1 MPEGVPVCFAPM
13 RRDPHSFADDT
24 QARTDTFALDA
35 RVDFATRTIH
45 ATVTLTFATP
55 ASGHL
60 DLDTRDLAIDEVT
73 DAHGHALA
81 FTVHPPEP
89 HLGSRLAIE
98 LAHETPAITIR
109 YRTAPD
115 ASAMQ
120 WLAPAQTAGG
130 VHPYVFTQCQA
141 IHARSLVPLQD
152 SPGYRVT
159 YTATLTVPRALKV
172 VMAAADRGR
181 TEDGDVAVHRWEMPQ
196 RIPPYLF
203 AFAVGDLASRDL
215 SPRSRVWAEPSVV
228 EAAAWEFAMVEDHIT
243 AAESL
248 FGPYDW
254 ERFDILIMP
263 PSFPYGGMENP
274 RLTFFSPTTIAG
286 DRSLVSVMAHELAH
300 SWTGNLVTNANAEHF
315 WLNEG
320 FTMYAE
326 RRITEA
332 TEGADAAALSAALGR
347 RELEES
353 ITRFADRPEMTK
365 LRPDLTGVDPDD
377 CYSLIPYEK
386 GYFFLAAIE
395 SVVGRSAFEAW
406 LKTYLAAFR
415 FGAITTEQF
424 EAHLEAALPGA
435 LAKANARAWIDGVG
449 IPEGAVP
456 PKSAKLDAIEGLHG
470 ALPAANV
477 SAAWTATEWN
487 LYLESV
493 PRPAPEATCRALD
506 AQLMSSKNYDVLV
519 AWLTLALQSGY
530 HAVLPRVEQ
539 VVAEVGR
546 MKYLRPMYTNLAS
559 DPRTRDLADQLFAKN
574 RASYHPIARQM
585 VEGVLAKPRA

>member
-1 MPEGVPVCFAPM
+1 M

-24 QARTDTFALDA
+24 QARTDSFDLNAI
-35 RVDFATRTIH
+35 VDFATKTLQ
-45 ATVTLTFATP
+45 ATVTLRFAAP
-55 ASGHL
+55 ATGRL
-60 DLDTRDLAIDEVT
+60 DLDTRDLTIEGVE
-73 DAHGHALA
+73 DAHGHVLVFALHA
-81 FTVHPPEP
+81 PEK
-89 HLGSRLAIE
+89 HIGARLSIE
-98 LAHETPAITIR
+98 LAHETPSITIR
-109 YRTAPD
+109 YRTAPE

-120 WLAPAQTAGG
+120 WLAPSQTAGG
-130 VHPYVFTQCQA
+130 MHPYVFTQCQA
-141 IHARSLVPLQD
+141 IHARSIIPLQD
-152 SPGYRVT
+152 SPGHRVT
-159 YTATLTVPRALKV
+159 YTATLTIPRELKV

-181 TEDGDVAVHRWEMPQ
+181 TDTGDVAVHRWEMPQ

-203 AFAVGDLASRDL
+203 AFAAGDLASRDL
-215 SPRSRVWAEPSVV
+215 SSRSRVWAEPSIVD
-228 EAAAWEFAMVEDHIT
+228 AAAWEFAMVEDHIT
-243 AAESL
+243 AAEAL

-326 RRITEA
+326 RRITEV
-332 TEGADAAALSAALGR
+332 TEGTDAAALSAALGR

-353 ITRFADRPEMTK
+353 IARFADRPEMTK
-365 LRPDLTGVDPDD
+365 LRPNLTGVDPDD

-395 SVVGRSAFEAW
+395 NLVGRSAFEAW
-406 LKTYLAAFR
+406 LKTYLTSYR
-415 FGAITTEQF
+415 FGAITTEEF

-435 LAKANARAWIDGVG
+435 LAKANARAWIDGPG
-449 IPEGAVP
+449 IPDGAVP
-456 PKSAKLDAIEGLHG
+456 PASAKLDAIEGLRG
-470 ALPAANV
+470 ALPSREA
-477 SAAWTATEWN
+477 SAGWTATEWN

-493 PRPAPEATCRALD
+493 PRPAPDDVCRGLD
-506 AQLMSSKNYDVLV
+506 AQLTASKNYDVLV

-530 HAVLPRVEQ
+530 HAILPRVEQ
-539 VVAEVGR
+539 VVAHVGR
-546 MKYLRPMYTNLAS
+546 MKFLRPMYTNLAN
-559 DPRTRDLADQLFAKN
+559 DARTRDLAAQLYAKN

-585 VEGVLAKPRA
+585 VEGVLAKQRP

>member
-1 MPEGVPVCFAPM
+1 MLRAM

-24 QARTDTFALDA
+24 QARTDSFDLDA
-35 RVDFATRTIH
+35 TVDFASQTLR
-45 ATVTLTFATP
+45 ATVTLRFVAP
-55 ASGHL
+55 ASGRL
-60 DLDTRDLAIDEVT
+60 DLDTRDLTIERIE
-73 DAHGHALA
+73 DAHGDTLA
-81 FTVHPPEP
+81 FTVDPPTE
-89 HLGSRLAIE
+89 HIGSRLAIE
-98 LAHETPAITIR
+98 LARETPSITIR
-109 YRTAPD
+109 YRTTPS

-141 IHARSLVPLQD
+141 IHARSIVPLQD
-152 SPGYRVT
+152 SPGHRVT
-159 YTATLTVPRALKV
+159 FTAKLTIPRALVV

-181 TEDGDVAVHRWEMPQ
+181 TETGDVAIHAWEMPQ

-215 SPRSRVWAEPSVV
+215 SPRSRVWAEPAVV
-228 EAAAWEFAMVEDHIT
+228 DAAAWEFAPVEDHIA

-254 ERFDILIMP
+254 ERYDILIMP

-286 DRSLVSVMAHELAH
+286 DRSLISVLAHELAH

-326 RRITEA
+326 RRIVEV
-332 TEGADAAALSAALGR
+332 TEGPDAAALSAALGR
-347 RELEES
+347 RELDES
-353 ITRFADRPEMTK
+353 IERFADRPEMTK
-365 LRPDLTGVDPDD
+365 LRPNLDGVDPDD

-406 LKTYLAAFR
+406 LKTYLASYR
-415 FGAITTEQF
+415 FGAITTEEF
-424 EAHLEAALPGA
+424 EAHLEKALPGA
-435 LAKANARAWIDGVG
+435 LATANARAWIDGPG
-449 IPEGAVP
+449 IPDGAVIP
-456 PKSAKLDAIEGLHG
+456 SSVKLDAIESLRG
-470 ALPAANV
+470 ALPSPEV
-477 SAAWTATEWN
+477 SARWNAVEWN

-493 PRPAPEATCRALD
+493 PRPASEETCRALD
-506 AQLMSSKNYDVLV
+506 AALTASSNYDVLV

-539 VVAEVGR
+539 VLAAVGR
-546 MKYLRPMYTNLAS
+546 MKYLRPLYTNLAN
-559 DPRTRDLADQLFAKN
+559 DPRTRGLASELFAKN
-574 RASYHPIARQM
+574 RASYHPIAQQM
-585 VEGVLAKPRA
+585 VEGVLAKPRT

>member
-1 MPEGVPVCFAPM
+1 MLRAM
-13 RRDPHSFADDT
+13 RRDAHSFADDT
-24 QARTDTFALDA
+24 HARIHSFDLAAT
-35 RVDFATRTIH
+35 VDFATQTLA
-45 ATVTLTFATP
+45 ATVTLRFAAP
-55 ASGHL
+55 ATGAL
-60 DLDTRDLAIDEVT
+60 DLDTRDLAIERIE

-89 HLGSRLAIE
+89 HIGSRLAIT
-98 LAHETPAITIR
+98 LAHATPSISIR

-130 VHPYVFTQCQA
+130 VQPYVFTQCQA
-141 IHARSLVPLQD
+141 IHARSIVPLQD
-152 SPGYRVT
+152 TPGVRVT
-159 YTATLTVPRALKV
+159 YTAALTIPRALRV

-181 TEDGDVAVHRWEMPQ
+181 TEEGDTAVHRWEMPQ
-196 RIPPYLF
+196 PIPPYLF

-215 SPRSRVWAEPSVV
+215 SPRARVWAEPSVV
-228 EAAAWEFAMVEDHIT
+228 DAAAWEFAMVEDHIT

-254 ERFDILIMP
+254 ERFDFLIMP

-353 ITRFADRPEMTK
+353 IARFADRPEMTK
-365 LRPDLTGVDPDD
+365 LRPNLTGVDPDD

-395 SVVGRSAFEAW
+395 SVVGRAAFEAW
-406 LKTYLAAFR
+406 LKTYLASYR
-415 FGAITTEQF
+415 FGTVTTEQF

-456 PKSAKLDAIEGLHG
+456 PRSIKLDAIEDLHG
-470 ALPAANV
+470 ALPAPEVA
-477 SAAWTATEWN
+477 AAWTATEWN

-493 PRPAPEATCRALD
+493 PRPASHDLCRALD
-506 AQLMSSKNYDVLV
+506 VQLTASKNYDVLV

-530 HAVLPRVEQ
+530 HAVLPRVDQ

-546 MKYLRPMYTNLAS
+546 MKYLRPMYTNLAT
-559 DPRTRDLADQLFAKN
+559 DPSTRDRAAQLFAKN
-574 RASYHPIARQM
+574 AASYHPIARQM
-585 VEGVLAKPRA
+585 VEGVLAKPRT